1 MRGAAHCPGELPGA
15 QPTAERGAASLALSP
30 SPGSL
35 WALTPAYGASP
46 HPTHRRGSGR
56 FGCPGGGGQGA
67 RLGSLLPA
75 PGRRQWGKGVS
86 KGCDARRAGDK
97 CAAGLRG
104 KFSSFAWRAHVYVC
118 EGLDPGQQA
127 ALRCWRLASEG
138 SFFSLAP
145 RGRLS
150 ASAPQPWTQ
159 PHAEGVAPSPDP
171 KPPNEVSLLP
181 LLQPPGWLG
190 VLDSTP

>member
-1 MRGAAHCPGELPGA
+1 MRGAAHCPELPGA

-30 SPGSL
+30 SGGSL
-35 WALTPAYGASP
+35 RALTPAHGASP
-46 HPTHRRGSGR
+46 HLTHRRGGSGR

-75 PGRRQWGKGVS
+75 PGRRQRGKGVS
-86 KGCDARRAGDK
+86 KGCDARRAGAE
-97 CAAGLRG
+97 CATGLRG

-118 EGLDPGQQA
+118 EGLDAGQQA
-127 ALRCWRLASEG
+127 ARRCWRLASEG
-138 SFFSLAP
+138 SFFSRAP
-145 RGRLS
+145 RGRGS
-150 ASAPQPWTQ
+150 ASAPQPRTQ

-171 KPPNEVSLLP
+171 NRQTRFFYCPSSNPRD
-181 LLQPPGWLG
+181 GRG